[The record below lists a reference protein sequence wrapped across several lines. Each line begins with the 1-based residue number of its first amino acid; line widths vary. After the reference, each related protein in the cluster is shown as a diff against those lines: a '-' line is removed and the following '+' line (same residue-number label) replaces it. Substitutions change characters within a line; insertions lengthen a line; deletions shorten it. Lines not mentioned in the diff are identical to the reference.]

1 MPYYKSQLLSVWP
14 KKILFKSG
22 RPTPKIPSEVLA
34 NMKMVDFVG
43 CSMKPDYLK
52 GNQILSLSY
61 KEHPSAP
68 IFHSQT
74 LKEKVFGKSSSN
86 LDVSMVKYF

>member
-1 MPYYKSQLLSVWP
+1 MF
-14 KKILFKSG
+14 FKVA
-22 RPTPKIPSEVLA
+22 RPTPKIPSEVIA

-43 CSMKPDYLK
+43 TAGKPKYFRK

-61 KEHPSAP
+61 KEHKSAP
-68 IFHSQT
+68 IFHSQN

-86 LDVSMVKYF
+86 LDISMVNCDPN